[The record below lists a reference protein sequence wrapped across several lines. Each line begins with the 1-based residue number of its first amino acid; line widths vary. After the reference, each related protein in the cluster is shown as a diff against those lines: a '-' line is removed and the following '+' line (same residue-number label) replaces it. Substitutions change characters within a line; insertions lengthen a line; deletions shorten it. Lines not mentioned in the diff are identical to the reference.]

1 MMFITSASL
10 SHFRGRKGTVDICAV
25 TNIEKMEILR
35 ALLQNAQNADESQE
49 VFEVRKELFE
59 CLTRTIASLK

>member
-1 MMFITSASL
+1 MFITSAHLHHNARAQGRVEL
-10 SHFRGRKGTVDICAV
+10 SID
-25 TNIEKMEILR
+25 TNIQKMEILR
-35 ALLQNAQNADESQE
+35 AIVQNAQNADESQE